1 MMEYVMKKI
10 TMSLAVSM
18 VEIAVTFMHFGTLG
32 VIVWVQI
39 VHARSHVMMMQPG
52 VKIIHSGIVMKIV
65 PSLMVKRHVGL
76 RANELATN
84 VIPKPAQT
92 LEILSFL
99 GTYAKK

>member
-10 TMSLAVSM
+10 TMRLAVLM
-18 VEIAVTFMHFGTLG
+18 VEIVVTFMPFGTLG
-32 VIVWVQI
+32 VRVSVLT
-39 VHARSHVMMMQPG
+39 VHARSHVMMKQAG

-84 VIPKPAQT
+84 VLPKPAQT
-92 LEILSFL
+92 LEILSSFL
-99 GTYAKK
+99 TYAKK